1 MKTNLKKFLALS
13 FMIMFQ
19 WGLAQTSVSG
29 TVSDSSGV
37 PLPGATVVVAG
48 TSNGVTTD
56 FDGVYSISASEGDV
70 LSVSYVGFVT
80 QNVTVGA
87 SASVNVTL
95 VSDNT
100 LEEVVVTALG
110 ITREAKSL
118 GYAQQKVDGATLNK
132 TKELDF
138 KTALAGKVAG
148 VQVISGPS
156 STFESTAIR
165 LRGEQDV
172 LYVVDGIEMAASDI
186 NTDNIDN
193 ITILKGAAAT
203 ALYGADA
210 RSGVIVITSKKA
222 KAGETYITV
231 DHNTVASNIS
241 RLHPYQNEYGGGYD
255 QAWDTFAYNPATDPA
270 SWASFN
276 GQNIPYYAA
285 DESWGPRLDG
295 TLARHWDSWIPNHP
309 NFGEQ
314 RGWSPNPNNV
324 KNFFETGMKSAT
336 SVAFGKG
343 GDDYSFRATGRYT
356 DNKLPVP
363 NASRKTY
370 DLNINGSV
378 DITDKFTVYTALNA
392 RIQNTDNFVSSGY
405 GSLQSNF
412 SQWWQRQLDMDRLRD
427 NYNYEG
433 AFYTWNRRSARN
445 ARPQYW
451 DAPHYEQY
459 QNTNNNENSTYSGNF
474 GFDYSIM
481 DGLSANVE
489 VNRRAYNRTNWSRG
503 YVGQNTLSTQA
514 SYGEGSF
521 TSEQNE
527 FRARLNYQKAI
538 TDKFDISALLGYKAE
553 QYRSINTSAST
564 SGGLAIPDFYTIAN
578 SKDKP
583 GYSTYRLNNSNRA
596 VYSSVSLGYDSML
609 YLDGSYRF
617 DYSSTADSENNRIET
632 FSLTGSFLF
641 DKLLNVD
648 GISFGKLRASY
659 AEAPI
664 FPGTYATSPTFGS
677 GTAYG
682 SLASLSVPNTLANPQ
697 LTGGIRQE
705 TEYGIEMKFL
715 NNRLGL
721 DLTYFDRED
730 SGLPVAVTSAASTG
744 YSGLSVNSKI
754 TSSTGFEVMLSGTPI
769 QTEDLRWDVSV
780 NFATLEKMV
789 DFIYPG
795 IDRINIYGGSLSWS
809 GLKVQEVVGEEYGML
824 YGRQRLKDDNGN
836 WVYYASGTHRYEN
849 NTLMG
854 NIMPDYTGGITSNLT
869 YKNWDLAIGIDFQE
883 GGLYHSITDMFS
895 MAAGLHEY
903 TAGVNDK
910 GNQKR
915 DPVSAGGGIHQVGV
929 YADGSAADFYL
940 APDSWAWGNWTRDDL
955 WLVDASFVKLRQVR
969 LGYNFDSD
977 KLSNTPFTS
986 IDVALIGTNLAILS
1000 ETSDW
1005 GDYRGAKTPGL
1016 DPSELGSN
1024 WSGSAFASEG
1034 GQLPSARSFGLNVA
1048 LKF

>member
-1 MKTNLKKFLALS
+1 MKTNLKKFLTLS

-19 WGLAQTSVSG
+19 WGLAQSSVSG

-87 SASVNVTL
+87 SATINVTL

-118 GYAQQKVDGATLNK
+118 GYAQQKVEGATLNK

-156 STFESTAIR
+156 STFESSAIR

-270 SWASFN
+270 SWAAFN

-314 RGWSPNPNNV
+314 RGWSPNPNNI

-336 SVAFGKG
+336 SVSFGKG
-343 GDDYSFRATGRYT
+343 GEDYSFRATGRVT

-363 NASRKTY
+363 NASRNTY
-370 DLNINGSV
+370 DLNINGSM
-378 DITDKFTVYTALNA
+378 DLTDKLSVYTSLNA

-427 NYNYEG
+427 NYHYEG

-451 DAPHYEQY
+451 MLHTTS
-459 QNTNNNENSTYSGNF
+459 NTRILI
-474 GFDYSIM
+474 IM
-481 DGLSANVE
+481 
-489 VNRRAYNRTNWSRG
+489 
-503 YVGQNTLSTQA
+503 
-514 SYGEGSF
+514 
-521 TSEQNE
+521 
-527 FRARLNYQKAI
+527 KI
-538 TDKFDISALLGYKAE
+538 
-553 QYRSINTSAST
+553 
-564 SGGLAIPDFYTIAN
+564 
-578 SKDKP
+578 
-583 GYSTYRLNNSNRA
+583 
-596 VYSSVSLGYDSML
+596 
-609 YLDGSYRF
+609 
-617 DYSSTADSENNRIET
+617 
-632 FSLTGSFLF
+632 
-641 DKLLNVD
+641 
-648 GISFGKLRASY
+648 
-659 AEAPI
+659 
-664 FPGTYATSPTFGS
+664 
-677 GTAYG
+677 
-682 SLASLSVPNTLANPQ
+682 Q
-697 LTGGIRQE
+697 LTQVIS
-705 TEYGIEMKFL
+705 
-715 NNRLGL
+715 
-721 DLTYFDRED
+721 DL
-730 SGLPVAVTSAASTG
+730 
-744 YSGLSVNSKI
+744 I
-754 TSSTGFEVMLSGTPI
+754 I
-769 QTEDLRWDVSV
+769 
-780 NFATLEKMV
+780 
-789 DFIYPG
+789 I
-795 IDRINIYGGSLSWS
+795 
-809 GLKVQEVVGEEYGML
+809 
-824 YGRQRLKDDNGN
+824 
-836 WVYYASGTHRYEN
+836 
-849 NTLMG
+849 
-854 NIMPDYTGGITSNLT
+854 
-869 YKNWDLAIGIDFQE
+869 
-883 GGLYHSITDMFS
+883 
-895 MAAGLHEY
+895 
-903 TAGVNDK
+903 
-910 GNQKR
+910 
-915 DPVSAGGGIHQVGV
+915 
-929 YADGSAADFYL
+929 
-940 APDSWAWGNWTRDDL
+940 
-955 WLVDASFVKLRQVR
+955 
-969 LGYNFDSD
+969 
-977 KLSNTPFTS
+977 
-986 IDVALIGTNLAILS
+986 
-1000 ETSDW
+1000 
-1005 GDYRGAKTPGL
+1005 
-1016 DPSELGSN
+1016 
-1024 WSGSAFASEG
+1024 
-1034 GQLPSARSFGLNVA
+1034 
-1048 LKF
+1048 

>member
-1 MKTNLKKFLALS
+1 MKTNLLKFLTLS

-19 WGLAQTSVSG
+19 WSFAQKSVSG
-29 TVSDSSGV
+29 TVSDSAGV
-37 PLPGATVVVAG
+37 PLPGATVLVDG

-56 FDGVYSISASEGDV
+56 FDGVYSIMANEGDV
-70 LSVSYVGFVT
+70 LSVSYVGFTT
-80 QNVTVGA
+80 QKVTVGA
-87 SASVNVTL
+87 SATLNVTL
-95 VSDNT
+95 AADNA

-118 GYAQQKVDGATLNK
+118 GYAQQKVEGSALTK
-132 TKELDF
+132 TKQLDF

-148 VQVISGPS
+148 VQVISGTS
-156 STFESTAIR
+156 STFEPSAIR

-172 LYVVDGIEMAASDI
+172 LYVVDGIKMSSTDI

-193 ITILKGAAAT
+193 ITVLKGAAAT
-203 ALYGADA
+203 ALYGSEA

-222 KAGETYITV
+222 QAGETYISV
-231 DHNTVASNIS
+231 DHNTVASTIS

-255 QAWDTFAYNPATDPA
+255 QEWDTFSYNPATDPA
-270 SWASFN
+270 SWAAFQ

-309 NFGEQ
+309 NFGEL
-314 RGWSPNPNNV
+314 RPWSPNPNNI
-324 KNFFETGMKSAT
+324 KNFFETGVTSTT
-336 SVAFGKG
+336 SVSFGKG
-343 GDDYSFRATGRYT
+343 GEDYSFRATGRAT
-356 DNKLPVP
+356 QATLPVP
-363 NASRKTY
+363 NAARDTY
-370 DLNINGSV
+370 DVNINGSV
-378 DITDKFTVYTALNA
+378 DLSDKLTMYSALNA
-392 RIQNTDNFVSSGY
+392 RIQNTDNYVSSGY

-412 SQWWQRQLDMDRLRD
+412 SQWWQRQLDMDRLKN
-427 NYNYEG
+427 NYHYEG

-474 GFDYSIM
+474 GFNYDIM

-489 VNRRAYNRTNWSRG
+489 VNRRAYNRTSWNRG
-503 YVGQNTLSTQA
+503 YVGVNTLSTQA

-521 TSEQNE
+521 VSEQNE
-527 FRARLNYQKAI
+527 LRARLNYSKAI
-538 TDKFDISALLGYKAE
+538 TSNFDVNAIVGYGAR
-553 QYRSINTSAST
+553 QYRSISTSAST
-564 SGGLAIPDFYTIAN
+564 SGGLAIPDFYTLAN
-578 SKDKP
+578 SKDRP
-583 GYSTYRLNNSNRA
+583 SYSTYRTNNSGRSA
-596 VYSSVSLGYDSML
+596 YASVSLGYDSML

-617 DYSSTADSENNRIET
+617 DWSSTADSKNNRIET
-632 FSLTGSFLF
+632 YSLTGSFLF
-641 DKLLNVD
+641 DRLLDLD
-648 GISFGKLRASY
+648 GVSFGKLRASY

-664 FPGTYATSPTFGS
+664 FPGTYATSPTYSS

-682 SLASLSVPNTLANPQ
+682 SLASLAVPNTLANPQ
-697 LTGGIRQE
+697 LTGGMRIE
-705 TEYGIEMKFL
+705 TELGLEMRFL
-715 NNRLGL
+715 DNRLGF
-721 DLTYFDRED
+721 DFTYFDRED
-730 SGLPVAVTSAASTG
+730 SGLPVAVTAAGGTG
-744 YSGLSVNSKI
+744 YTGLSLNSKI
-754 TSSTGFEVMLSGTPI
+754 TSSTGVEVMISGTPI
-769 QTEDLRWDVSV
+769 LTDDLRWDVSV

-795 IDRINIYGGSLSWS
+795 IERNILNSWLSWS
-809 GLKVQEVVGEEYGML
+809 SMDLQEIVGEEWGML
-824 YGRQRLKDDNGN
+824 YGRKRTQDENGN
-836 WVYYASGTHRYEN
+836 WIYYASGNHRYEN
-849 NTLMG
+849 NQLLG

-883 GGLYHSITDMFS
+883 GGLYHSVTDMFS
-895 MAAGLHEY
+895 MAAGLHEW

-910 GNQKR
+910 GNPKR

-929 YADGSAADFYL
+929 YADGSVADFYR

-969 LGYNFDSD
+969 LGYSFDGDS
-977 KLSNTPFTS
+977 LSNTPFTG
-986 IDVALIGTNLAILS
+986 INVALIGNNLAILS
-1000 ETSDW
+1000 ETTDW

-1016 DPSELGSN
+1016 DPSELGSG
-1024 WSGSAFASEG
+1024 WSGSNYASEG
-1034 GQLPSARSFGLNVA
+1034 GQLPSARSVGLNVS

>member
-37 PLPGATVVVAG
+37 PLPGATVIVDG

-70 LSVSYVGFVT
+70 LSISYVGFVT

-87 SASVNVTL
+87 SATINVTL
-95 VSDNT
+95 VSDNA

-118 GYAQQKVDGATLNK
+118 GYAQQKVEGAALTK

-148 VQVISGPS
+148 VQVISGTS
-156 STFESTAIR
+156 SSFENSAIR
-165 LRGEQDV
+165 LRGEMDV
-172 LYVVDGIEMAASDI
+172 LYVVDGIKMSSTDI

-193 ITILKGAAAT
+193 ITVLKGAAAT
-203 ALYGADA
+203 ALYGTEA

-222 KAGETYITV
+222 KAGETYISI
-231 DHNTVASNIS
+231 DHNTVASNVS

-255 QAWDTFAYNPATDPA
+255 QAWDTFSYNPATDPA
-270 SWASFN
+270 SWAAFN

-324 KNFFETGMKSAT
+324 KNFFDTGVKSTT
-336 SVAFGKG
+336 SVSFAKG
-343 GDDYSFRATGRYT
+343 GDDYSFRATGRVNQST
-356 DNKLPVP
+356 LPIP
-363 NASRKTY
+363 NASRDSY
-370 DLNINGSV
+370 DLNINGSI
-378 DITDKFTVYTALNA
+378 DLSDKLTMYSSLNA
-392 RIQNTDNFVSSGY
+392 RIQNTDNTAGSGY
-405 GSLQSNF
+405 TTLMSNF
-412 SQWWQRQLDMDRLRD
+412 SQWWQRQLDMDRLKD
-427 NYNYEG
+427 NYHYEG

-474 GFDYSIM
+474 GFDYQIA
-481 DGLSANVE
+481 DGVSANVE
-489 VNRRAYNRTNWSRG
+489 ANRRAYNRTSWNRG
-503 YVGQNTLSTQA
+503 YVGVNTLNTQA

-521 TSEQNE
+521 VSEQNE
-527 FRARLNYQKAI
+527 FRASLKYNKDI
-538 TDKFDISALLGYKAE
+538 TDKLDVNALVGYEAK
-553 QYRSINTSAST
+553 QYRSISTSAST
-564 SGGLAIPDFYTIAN
+564 SGGLAIPDFYTVAN

-583 GYSTYRLNNSNRA
+583 NYSTSRSNNSNRG

-609 YLDGSYRF
+609 YLDGTYRF
-617 DYSSTADSENNRIET
+617 DWSSTADSENNRVNT
-632 FSLTGSFLF
+632 YSLMGSFLF
-641 DKLLNVD
+641 DKLIDVD
-648 GISFGKLRASY
+648 AISFAKVRVSY

-697 LTGGIRQE
+697 LTGGIRNE
-705 TEYGIEMKFL
+705 TEFGIDMRFL
-715 NNRLGL
+715 NNRLGF
-721 DLTYFDRED
+721 DITYFERED
-730 SGLPVAVTSAASTG
+730 SGLPVAITAAGGTG
-744 YSGLSVNSKI
+744 YTGLSVNSKM
-754 TSSTGFEVMLSGTPI
+754 TSSDGLEVMIKGTPI
-769 QTEDLRWDVSV
+769 QTQDFRWDLAF
-780 NFATLEKMV
+780 NFATVEKTV
-789 DFIYPG
+789 DFIYDG
-795 IDRINIYGGSLSWS
+795 IERNILDSWLSWS
-809 GLKVQEVVGEEYGML
+809 SMDLQEIAGEEWGVL
-824 YGRQRLKDDNGN
+824 VGRERLKDDNGN
-836 WVYYASGTHRYEN
+836 WVYYASGNHRYTN
-849 NTLMG
+849 NQILG
-854 NIMPDYTGGITSNLT
+854 NVMPDVTGGITSNLT
-869 YKNWDLAIGIDFQE
+869 YKNWDLAIGIDFQD
-883 GGLYHSITDMFS
+883 GGLYHSVTDMFS
-895 MAAGLHEY
+895 MASGQHEWTAGL
-903 TAGVNDK
+903 NDK
-910 GNQKR
+910 GNPKR

-929 YADGSAADFYL
+929 YADGSTADFYR

-969 LGYNFDSD
+969 LGYTFDADS
-977 KLSNTPFTS
+977 LSNSPFTG
-986 IDVALIGTNLAILS
+986 IDIALIGTNLAILS
-1000 ETSDW
+1000 ETTDW
-1005 GDYRGAKTPGL
+1005 GDYRGTKTPGL
-1016 DPSELGSN
+1016 DPSELGGN
-1024 WSGSAFASEG
+1024 WSGQYFASEG

>member
-1 MKTNLKKFLALS
+1 MKTNLKNFLALS

-37 PLPGATVVVAG
+37 PLPGATVLVAG

-56 FDGVYSISASEGDV
+56 FDGIYSISASEGDV
-70 LSVSYVGFVT
+70 LSISYVGFVT
-80 QNVTVGA
+80 QNVTIGA
-87 SASVNVTL
+87 SATVNVTL
-95 VSDNT
+95 VSDNA

-118 GYAQQKVDGATLNK
+118 GYAQQKVEGAALTK

-172 LYVVDGIEMAASDI
+172 LYVVDGIEMAANDI

-270 SWASFN
+270 SWAAFN

-314 RGWSPNPNNV
+314 RGWSPNPNNI

-336 SVAFGKG
+336 SVSFGKG
-343 GDDYSFRATGRYT
+343 GEDYSFRATGRVT

-363 NASRKTY
+363 NASRNTY
-370 DLNINGSV
+370 DLNINGSM
-378 DITDKFTVYTALNA
+378 DLSDKLSVYTSLNA

-405 GSLQSNF
+405 GSIQSNF

-427 NYNYEG
+427 NYHYEG

-474 GFDYSIM
+474 GFDYNIM

-489 VNRRAYNRTNWSRG
+489 VNRRAYNRTSNSRNYIG
-503 YVGQNTLSTQA
+503 VNTLSTQA
-514 SYGEGSF
+514 AYSEGSF
-521 TSEQNE
+521 VSENNE
-527 FRARLNYQKAI
+527 FRARLNYTKAI
-538 TDKFDISALLGYKAE
+538 TNKFDVSALVGYSAK
-553 QYRSINTSAST
+553 QYRSISTSAST

-578 SKDKP
+578 SVDKP
-583 GYSTYRLNNSNRA
+583 GYSTYRTNNSGRA
-596 VYSSVSLGYDSML
+596 AYSSVSLGYDSML

-617 DYSSTADSENNRIET
+617 DWSSTAAADNNRIET
-632 FSLTGSFLF
+632 YSLTGSFLF
-641 DKLLNVD
+641 DKLVNLD
-648 GISFGKLRASY
+648 GVTFGKLRASY

-682 SLASLSVPNTLANPQ
+682 SLASLAVPNTLANPQ
-697 LTGGIRQE
+697 LNGGIRKE

-715 NNRLGL
+715 NNRLGF

-730 SGLPVAVTSAASTG
+730 SGLPVAVSAAGSTG
-744 YSGLSVNSKI
+744 YTGLSVNSKI

-769 QTEDLRWDVSV
+769 QTEDVRWDVSV

-795 IDRINIYGGSLSWS
+795 IERNILNSWLSWS
-809 GLKVQEVVGEEYGML
+809 SMDLQEIVGEEWGML
-824 YGRQRLKDDNGN
+824 YGRKRLKDDNGN
-836 WVYYASGTHRYEN
+836 WVYYASGNHRYEN
-849 NTLMG
+849 NQLLG
-854 NIMPDYTGGITSNLT
+854 NVMPNYTGGITSNLT
-869 YKNWDLAIGIDFQE
+869 YKNWDLAIGIDFQD
-883 GGLYHSITDMFS
+883 GGLYHSVTDMFS
-895 MAAGLHEY
+895 MAAGLHEW
-903 TAGVNDK
+903 TAGKNDK

-915 DPVSAGGGIHQVGV
+915 DPVSAGGGVHQVGV
-929 YADGSAADFYL
+929 YADGSTADFYR

-969 LGYNFDSD
+969 LGYTFDAD
-977 KLSNTPFTS
+977 KLSNSPFTG
-986 IDVALIGTNLAILS
+986 IDIALIGTNLAILS
-1000 ETSDW
+1000 ETTDW

-1016 DPSELGSN
+1016 DPSELGSG
-1024 WSGSAFASEG
+1024 WSGGNYASEG

>member
-37 PLPGATVVVAG
+37 PLPGATVIVAG

-80 QNVTVGA
+80 QNVTIGA
-87 SASVNVTL
+87 SATINVTL
-95 VSDNT
+95 VSDNA

-118 GYAQQKVDGATLNK
+118 GYAQQKVEGSALTK

-156 STFESTAIR
+156 STFESSAIR

-172 LYVVDGIEMAASDI
+172 LYVVDGIKMSSTDI

-203 ALYGADA
+203 ALYGAEA

-231 DHNTVASNIS
+231 DHNTVASNVS

-538 TDKFDISALLGYKAE
+538 TDKFDISALVGYKAE

-869 YKNWDLAIGIDFQE
+869 YKNWDLAIGIDFQD

>member
-37 PLPGATVVVAG
+37 PLPGATVIVAG

-80 QNVTVGA
+80 QNVTIGA
-87 SASVNVTL
+87 SATVNVTL
-95 VSDNT
+95 VSDNA

-118 GYAQQKVDGATLNK
+118 GYAQQKVEGSALTK

-156 STFESTAIR
+156 STFESSAIR

-172 LYVVDGIEMAASDI
+172 LYVVDGIKMSSTDI

-203 ALYGADA
+203 ALYGAEA

-270 SWASFN
+270 SWAAFN

-336 SVAFGKG
+336 SVSFGKG
-343 GDDYSFRATGRYT
+343 GDDYSFRATGRAT
-356 DNKLPVP
+356 QNALPVP
-363 NASRKTY
+363 NASRDTY
-370 DLNINGSV
+370 DVNINGSV
-378 DITDKFTVYTALNA
+378 DLTDKFTMYTSLNA

-427 NYNYEG
+427 NYHYEG

-474 GFDYSIM
+474 GFDYQIA
-481 DGLSANVE
+481 DGVSANVE
-489 VNRRAYNRTNWSRG
+489 VNRRAYNRTSNSRNYIG
-503 YVGQNTLSTQA
+503 KNTLSTQA
-514 SYGEGSF
+514 AYSEGSF
-521 TSEQNE
+521 VSEQNE
-527 FRARLNYQKAI
+527 FRARLNYSKAI
-538 TDKFDISALLGYKAE
+538 TDKFDINALVGYAAK
-553 QYRSINTSAST
+553 QYRSISTSAGT

-578 SKDKP
+578 SVDKP
-583 GYSTYRLNNSNRA
+583 SYSTYRTNNSGRA
-596 VYSSVSLGYDSML
+596 AYSSVSLGYDSML

-617 DYSSTADSENNRIET
+617 DWSSTAAADNNRIET
-632 FSLTGSFLF
+632 YSLTGSFLF
-641 DKLLNVD
+641 DKLVNLD
-648 GISFGKLRASY
+648 GVTFGKLRASY

-682 SLASLSVPNTLANPQ
+682 SLASLAVPNTLANPQ
-697 LTGGIRQE
+697 LTGGIRKE

-715 NNRLGL
+715 NNRLGF

-730 SGLPVAVTSAASTG
+730 SGLPVAVSAAGSTG
-744 YSGLSVNSKI
+744 YTGLSVNSKI
-754 TSSTGFEVMLSGTPI
+754 TSSTGLEVMLSGTPI
-769 QTEDLRWDVSV
+769 QTEDVRWDVSV

-795 IDRINIYGGSLSWS
+795 IERNILNSWLSWS
-809 GLKVQEVVGEEYGML
+809 SMDLQEIVGEEWGML
-824 YGRQRLKDDNGN
+824 YGRKRLKDDNGN
-836 WVYYASGTHRYEN
+836 WVYYASGNHRYEN
-849 NTLMG
+849 NQLLG
-854 NIMPDYTGGITSNLT
+854 NVMPNYTGGITSNLT
-869 YKNWDLAIGIDFQE
+869 YKNWDLAIGIDFQD
-883 GGLYHSITDMFS
+883 GGLYHSVTDMFS
-895 MAAGLHEY
+895 MAAGLHEW
-903 TAGVNDK
+903 TAGKNDK
-910 GNQKR
+910 RKKKR

-929 YADGSAADFYL
+929 YADGSVADFYR

-986 IDVALIGTNLAILS
+986 IDIALIGTNLAILS
-1000 ETSDW
+1000 ETTDW

-1016 DPSELGSN
+1016 DPSELGSG
-1024 WSGSAFASEG
+1024 WSGGNYASEG